1 MRQLFAI
8 ALMAMVVLSKKDKK
22 DRPKKRKGGRNQIEE
37 DDDAIQPLIDESAE
51 FNKFTAKY
59 NKFYSCVEDY
69 AKANDCWR
77 KNRKKVRQLR
87 KANKNTGVEFED
99 NWTSDL
105 DDEEFTAMLGLDT
118 ADLYAVEQEDS
129 AGLMDID
136 DEDRRMLSTE
146 IDWATSGK
154 MGPVKSQ
161 GYCGSCWSFAATSAQ
176 EAMQAIK
183 DNAPVV
189 RLSEQEGVDCTT
201 NT

>member
-8 ALMAMVVLSKKDKK
+8 ALMAMVVLSKKDK
-22 DRPKKRKGGRNQIEE
+22 PKKRKGGRNQIEE

-59 NKFYSCVEDY
+59 NKFYSNVEDY

-77 KNRKKVRQLR
+77 KSRAKVRQLN
-87 KANKNTGVEFED
+87 KANKSSGVEFDD
-99 NWTSDL
+99 NWTSDM
-105 DDEEFTAMLGLDT
+105 DDDEFTAMLGLDT
-118 ADLYAVEQEDS
+118 ADLIPVEQVQS

-136 DEDRRMLSTE
+136 DEDRRMLSSE

-161 GYCGSCWSFAATSAQ
+161 GYCGSCWSFAATTAQ

>member
-8 ALMAMVVLSKKDKK
+8 ALMAMVVLSKKDK
-22 DRPKKRKGGRNQIEE
+22 PKKRKGGRNQIEE

-59 NKFYSCVEDY
+59 NKFYSNVEDY

-77 KNRKKVRQLR
+77 KSRTKVRQLN
-87 KANKNTGVEFED
+87 KANKSSGVEFDD
-99 NWTSDL
+99 NWTSDM
-105 DDEEFTAMLGLDT
+105 DDDEFTAMLGLDT
-118 ADLYAVEQEDS
+118 ADLIPVEQVQS

-136 DEDRRMLSTE
+136 DEDRRMLSSE

-161 GYCGSCWSFAATSAQ
+161 GYCGSCWSFAATTAQ